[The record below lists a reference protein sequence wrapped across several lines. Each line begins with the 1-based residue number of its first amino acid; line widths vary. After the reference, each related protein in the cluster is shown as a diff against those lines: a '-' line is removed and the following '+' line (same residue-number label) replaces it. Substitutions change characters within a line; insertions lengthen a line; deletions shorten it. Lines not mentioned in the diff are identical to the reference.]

1 MKRTDNYSTEYI
13 SSDYYSTLV
22 DARMHAN
29 YLLTE
34 LEFNEDPET
43 QERFMKTM
51 SFLTKEMEKKYQ
63 RRKDVEKPEVLEEMD
78 TVNVQEL
85 TVNQCRTVLDTI
97 RDLQEKLGI
106 TSMARNDYE
115 MDEKGAVKKE
125 Q

>member
-1 MKRTDNYSTEYI
+1 MKRTENYSTEYI

-22 DARMHAN
+22 EARMEAN
-29 YLLTE
+29 YLLTQ
-34 LEFNEDPET
+34 LEFT
-43 QERFMKTM
+43 QDKKIQDRFKQTM

-63 RRKDVEKPEVLEEMD
+63 RREDVEKPEPIKNVDHINMNDLSVNDCRNVLAS
-78 TVNVQEL
+78 
-85 TVNQCRTVLDTI
+85 I

>member
-22 DARMHAN
+22 EARMEAN
-29 YLLTE
+29 YLLTQ
-34 LEFNEDPET
+34 LEFSEDPDIQT
-43 QERFMKTM
+43 RFKQVM
-51 SFLTKEMEKKYQ
+51 SFLTKEMLEKYQ
-63 RRKDVEKPEVLEEMD
+63 RREDVEKPDAIQKVDFIDM
-78 TVNVQEL
+78 QEL
-85 TVNQCRTVLDTI
+85 DVNDCRKILASI